1 VYAERNVALGYL
13 DPTVA
18 KNLRDRDLQFK
29 KKQYAGH
36 LHTTHLK
43 CLNL

>member
-1 VYAERNVALGYL
+1 MYTERNVVLGYL

-29 KKQYAGH
+29 NNIT
-36 LHTTHLK
+36 LDI
-43 CLNL
+43 